1 MILAGGSREIPGLE
15 PLKSKVGSCR
25 KGEVVELVIG
35 SSKCPGPV
43 LGYSDVKCLSSS
55 QGIA

>member
-43 LGYSDVKCLSSS
+43 LGYSDVKC
-55 QGIA
+55 